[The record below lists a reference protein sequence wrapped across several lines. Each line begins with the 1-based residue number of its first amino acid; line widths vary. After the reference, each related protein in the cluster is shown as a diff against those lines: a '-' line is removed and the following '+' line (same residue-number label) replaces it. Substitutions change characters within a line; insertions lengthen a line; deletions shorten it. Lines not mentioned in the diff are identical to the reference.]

1 MRKLREMFPVVLG
14 LTLVLVA
21 GGCGDDTSP
30 NPSRV
35 IIKAQTKS
43 GDQQT
48 GPVGVALIDELRV
61 QVTLNGVPEEGAT
74 VTWSTATG
82 TLDPA
87 SSQTDVDGIA
97 VTSWTLG
104 PTAGS
109 QTATA
114 TLSGATGSPLTF
126 TATAESP

>member
-1 MRKLREMFPVVLG
+1 MRMLREIFPVVLG
-14 LTLVLVA
+14 MTLVLVA

-35 IIKAQTKS
+35 ITKAQTKS

-48 GPVGVALIDELRV
+48 GSVGVALIDELRV
-61 QVTLNGVPEEGAT
+61 QVTLNGEPEAGVT

-82 TLDPA
+82 TLDPT
-87 SSQTDVDGIA
+87 SSQTDANGIA

-114 TLSGATGSPLTF
+114 TLSGATGSPLSF
-126 TATAESP
+126 TATAVTP